1 MVWKLFFDDG
11 QSVKQKVG
19 EIEKKDSSFVY
30 IRVEGILE
38 AIPISN
44 IKRMEEIKND

>member
-11 QSVKQKVG
+11 QSIKCKEG
-19 EIEKKDSSFVY
+19 KIEIISNGFVY
-30 IRVEGILE
+30 IIVQGKKE

-44 IKRMEEIKND
+44 IKRMEEY